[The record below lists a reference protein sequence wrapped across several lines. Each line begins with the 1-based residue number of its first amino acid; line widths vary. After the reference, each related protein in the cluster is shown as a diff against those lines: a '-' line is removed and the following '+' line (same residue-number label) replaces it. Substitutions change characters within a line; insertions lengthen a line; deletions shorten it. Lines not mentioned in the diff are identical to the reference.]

1 MPRTARA
8 VALTVSVVLPL
19 PSSRAADEPGPIPVR
34 AAVGGGPF
42 YVAQEVEVQV
52 LAATSQYDV
61 DGQSESVEQRTM
73 QTPASEQ
80 NARSPCCEHSALV
93 VQSVVQSGSD
103 SASAQT

>member
-1 MPRTARA
+1 MTAEATTQRRTASQR
-8 VALTVSVVLPL
+8 
-19 PSSRAADEPGPIPVR
+19 R
-34 AAVGGGPF
+34 
-42 YVAQEVEVQV
+42 QV